1 MKKRLNL
8 FVDEDIY
15 NKIVELRD
23 ELCLDS
29 DVDAARVAIKRGL
42 GEKQVITIAGVPL
55 KQIGSSDE
63 DNYKRPEWIP
73 PSKRGLSGNDIRM
86 EGDVRVEDLPYD
98 ITREEKIRRSQ
109 ENMAKY
115 KPNLTLTA
123 AQMVAELNGTEVD
136 EGADFEEKKQ
146 ALKKKFPHLSVTKIE
161 EMAAIEFDAD
171 GNPIY

>member
-55 KQIGSSDE
+55 KKIGSSDE
-63 DNYKRPEWIP
+63 DNYERPEWIP
-73 PSKRGLSGNDIRM
+73 PSKRVSNKTVENGN
-86 EGDVRVEDLPYD
+86 EVRVEDLPYD

-136 EGADFEEKKQ
+136 EEADFEEKKQ
-146 ALKKKFPHLSVTKIE
+146 ALRKKFPHLSEAKIE
-161 EMAAIEFDAD
+161 EMASVEFDAD